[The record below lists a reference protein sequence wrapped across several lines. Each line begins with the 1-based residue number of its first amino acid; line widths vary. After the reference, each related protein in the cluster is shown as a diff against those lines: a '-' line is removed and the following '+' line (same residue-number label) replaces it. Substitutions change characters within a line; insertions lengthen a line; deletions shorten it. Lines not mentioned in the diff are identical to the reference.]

1 MPARRNPAEENDT
14 VLYERFAM
22 ALRQAM
28 ARHGWSERR
37 LATELGITIGTTQ
50 KYFRSMVHPLR
61 VSTGVSKRLS
71 VLLGITLDAL
81 VKFYETGAYESDISF
96 EEVVSWVR
104 STAGAEHIS
113 GMLEAMTAASQRCP
127 IAGTLPPAARRAPYT
142 WPREE
147 LEAAEV
153 PEWLQEKMGLTA
165 QVLDALENEG
175 VFSDELVAAFAV
187 ATNFEEDAVREAF
200 SNREPVT

>member
-1 MPARRNPAEENDT
+1 
-14 VLYERFAM
+14 
-22 ALRQAM
+22 M

-81 VKFYETGAYESDISF
+81 VTFYETGTYQSDISF

-127 IAGTLPPAARRAPYT
+127 IAGALPLAGRRAPYT